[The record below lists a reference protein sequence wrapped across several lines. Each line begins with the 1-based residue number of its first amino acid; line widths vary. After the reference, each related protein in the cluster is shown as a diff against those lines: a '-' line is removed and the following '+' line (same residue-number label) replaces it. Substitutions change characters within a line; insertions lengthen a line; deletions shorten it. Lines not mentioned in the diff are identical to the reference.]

1 MKHLANLVS
10 ISRVFLS
17 ILLVFLRDQTGI
29 FIGVYLVCGFS
40 DVLDGF
46 VARKTKTESVTGAKL
61 DSLADAFM
69 FSAILL
75 ILYLGTGKELARF
88 FPVLVA
94 IVLARLVNAGI
105 AGYRFK
111 VLVMGLHTWGNKLTG
126 FLVYLTPLL
135 VRVFSPEKVFLFV
148 CLVALLSV
156 VEEGC
161 LHLSSNKLELNRK
174 SIFLKE

>member
-10 ISRVFLS
+10 LSRVFLS
-17 ILLVFLRDQTGI
+17 MLLVPLRNHAGI

-46 VARKTKTESVTGAKL
+46 VARKTKTESVTGARL
-61 DSLADAFM
+61 DSLGDVFM
-69 FSAILL
+69 FTAIVL
-75 ILYLGTGKELARF
+75 ILYLRTGKELAPF

-94 IVLARLVNAGI
+94 VVLARLVNVGI

-111 VLVMGLHTWGNKLTG
+111 VLVIGLHTWGNKLTG
-126 FLVYLTPLL
+126 LLVYMAPLL
-135 VRVFSPEKVFLFV
+135 VMACPPEKIFLFV
-148 CLVALLSV
+148 CLVAILSA

-161 LHLSSNKLELNRK
+161 IHLSSSKLELNRK